1 MNNEIALEII
11 SKFNINTKIPYSY
24 DGTDYLSAE
33 DVLAKILQK
42 VEHPHVTTRY
52 EDILPLKFVG
62 RFIGG

>member
-1 MNNEIALEII
+1 MINNEIALEII

-42 VEHPHVTTRY
+42 VEHPSVARY
-52 EDILPLKFVG
+52 EDILPLNFVG

>member
-1 MNNEIALEII
+1 MRNNEIALEII

-42 VEHPHVTTRY
+42 VEHPVTRH